1 MDKIC
6 AGSTDAKNPDLE
18 KKNLKPFR
26 EAFNG
31 PIIAAGGYRKETA
44 EAELKE
50 GTADLVCFGRWYL
63 ANPDFPV
70 RFLPWHCSEDL
81 AFSLTS

>member
-1 MDKIC
+1 MVHKQSVPIPSLQTH
-6 AGSTDAKNPDLE
+6 AGSTDAENPDLE

-26 EAFNG
+26 EAFKG
-31 PIIAAGGYRKETA
+31 PIIAAGGYKKDTA

-70 RFLPWHCSEDL
+70 SCCL
-81 AFSLTS
+81 